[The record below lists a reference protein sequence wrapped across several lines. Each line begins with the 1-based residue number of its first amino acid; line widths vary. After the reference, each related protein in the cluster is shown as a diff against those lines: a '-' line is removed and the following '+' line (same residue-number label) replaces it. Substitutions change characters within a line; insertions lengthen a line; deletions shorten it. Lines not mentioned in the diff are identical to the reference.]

1 MQGVTD
7 NSCLTPFSAPNGGRP
22 DVVATLAVPADGGC
36 GPRLG
41 PSIGIPSLRARA
53 AIEATSATYVEVFAC
68 PADLVGVT
76 GALAPRYAQVV
87 SGAGFAIFRERP

>member
-1 MQGVTD
+1 MLAHHEVRADLQETSGVTLRFD
-7 NSCLTPFSAPNGGRP
+7 PTRGPGLTALSTGVSG
-22 DVVATLAVPADGGC
+22 
-36 GPRLG
+36 
-41 PSIGIPSLRARA
+41 ARA

-76 GALAPRYAQVV
+76 GALAPRYAQVA